1 MVVRAKANKQ
11 HNEQGYRKMEFKIDD
26 KFFTTRVP
34 KLQYASALVRHLALL
49 ISAKDAKKMVFDYK
63 NGETS
68 EMERV
73 LDVRYYNWFG
83 TGTMDYR
90 LEKRVINKEAVL
102 YVANESDTELFVSDK
117 FSKKNLTA
125 YFDVLAGRSS
135 NRWGVVWISYRV
147 FAGLALFASLGE
159 KQEILARKI
168 INSFY
173 SYKEF
178 RQGYGVWKN
187 TDWAEEL
194 YDEIKDLGGESLGND
209 EPFSRRHSWEFAPNQ
224 TKASQ
229 KLASETSLNKY
240 MKNIEISG
248 DINSWDVEKM
258 EQYMNQLFEAIPT
271 LKIVTGGVDKPEL
284 KIRKRFGNRLG
295 TFCSGRNII
304 FSESSLSVIHEY
316 GHYLDYKAFYNIS
329 QQDRFVS
336 IVNAYRKNFTGV
348 NRNYYCNKREIFA
361 RGFEKYVWLKHGIGE
376 EDNLKS
382 WDYTPFDKIEE
393 ELGDFFDSVFIPRST
408 RMKKAA

>member
-1 MVVRAKANKQ
+1 MK
-11 HNEQGYRKMEFKIDD
+11 FDIDD

-34 KLQYASALVRHLALL
+34 LPKYPSALVKNLALL
-49 ISAKDAKKMVFDYK
+49 LSVKDAKKMVFDYE

-102 YVANESDTELFVSDK
+102 YVTNEDGGELFVADK

-159 KQEILARKI
+159 KQETLARKI
-168 INSFY
+168 INSLS
-173 SYKEF
+173 SYNEF

-194 YDEIKDLGGESLGND
+194 YDEIEELGGGSLGND
-209 EPFSRRHSWEFAPNQ
+209 EPFSRRRSWEFAPNQ
-224 TKASQ
+224 TEASQ
-229 KLASETSLNKY
+229 KLASETTLNKY

-248 DINSWDVEKM
+248 DISELEIKKM
-258 EQYMNQLFEAIPT
+258 EQAMNQLFEAIPT
-271 LKIVTGGVDKPEL
+271 LSIVTGGTDKPEL
-284 KIRKRFGNRLG
+284 KIRKRFSNSLG
-295 TFCSGRNII
+295 LFCSSKNTI
-304 FSESSLSVIHEY
+304 FTEGSFAIIHEY
-316 GHYLDYKAFYNIS
+316 GHYLDYKAFYDIS
-329 QQDRFVS
+329 QQGRFSS
-336 IVNAYRKNFTGV
+336 IVQTYRKNFKGN
-348 NRNYYCNKREIFA
+348 NRKYYCNKREIFA
-361 RGFEKYVWLKHGIGE
+361 RAFEKYVWLKHGIGE
-376 EDNLKS
+376 SGKMGG
-382 WDYTPFDKIEE
+382 WDYTPFNEIEE
-393 ELGDFFDSVFIPRST
+393 ELKGFFDGIFIPRSM
-408 RMKKAA
+408 REQKAA